1 MLSATLI
8 LFVTWMW
15 FKSGLSIWCLVFAWV
30 LWLLDDFIGDLRMK
44 KAEYRT
50 PSRKDGKA
58 WDFKWLL
65 EESKWYAIKTNRKE
79 KKFLKDSLTRS
90 YRRKQRQGKLDAEQE
105 QE

>member
-30 LWLLDDFIGDLRMK
+30 LWLL
-44 KAEYRT
+44 
-50 PSRKDGKA
+50 
-58 WDFKWLL
+58 

-90 YRRKQRQGKLDAEQE
+90 YRRKQKQGKLDAEQE